1 MQAFISYSHQDNA
14 MLDHLHTHLTQLRR
28 DGLISEWTDRD
39 IEAGGRVDDRISR
52 ALKDADLFI
61 ALLSPHYLASNYC
74 YEQEFTTALER
85 EKAGSI
91 VIVPVVVQP
100 CDWLNTPFKI
110 FKALPT
116 DGKPV
121 SDWSNANTAFLSV
134 TQGLRKMLAVNSSAP
149 SKMESTV
156 AATRMPSRNY
166 KVKTDFDS
174 IQKMTFVSKTFGE
187 VKEYIRQALIEV
199 TQLDNIKAMAGAD
212 TDNKFEY
219 LLVNRNQIN
228 AEAQL
233 TLTTDQGAGSFSALR
248 SGSLQLT
255 YSIGEIG
262 RSGQLKTFAV
272 AFDDFHLYWT
282 DGPMSAFYGRP
293 RTGELSS
300 KEIGEIIF
308 NEWLKAVG
316 ILE

>member
-1 MQAFISYSHQDNA
+1 MKAFISYSHHDSV
-14 MLDHLHTHLTQLRR
+14 MLDHLHMHLAQLRR
-28 DGLISEWTDRD
+28 DSLINEWTDRE
-39 IEAGGRVDDRISR
+39 IEAGGRVDDRVAR

-61 ALLSPHYLASNYC
+61 PLLSPHYIASTYC
-74 YEQEFTTALER
+74 YDKEFVTALER

-91 VIVPVVVQP
+91 VIVPVIVQP

-116 DGKPV
+116 DGKAA
-121 SDWSNANTAFLSV
+121 SDWSNVNTAFFSV
-134 TQGLRKMLAVNSSAP
+134 TQGLRQMLAGNSAP
-149 SKMESTV
+149 TGKTESIASPSRV
-156 AATRMPSRNY
+156 ASRNY

-174 IQKMTFVSKTFGE
+174 IQKMGFVDKTFAE
-187 VKEYIRQALIEV
+187 VKDYIRQALEEV
-199 TQLDNIKAMAGAD
+199 TQLDNIKAKAGAN
-212 TDNKFEY
+212 TNNKFEY

-228 AEAQL
+228 SEAQL
-233 TLTTDQGAGSFSALR
+233 TVTTDQGTAGFPSLR
-248 SGSLQLT
+248 SGSLQLS
-255 YSIGEIG
+255 YSIGEMS
-262 RSGQLKTFAV
+262 RPGQLKSFAV
-272 AFDDFHLYWT
+272 AWDDFHLFWS
-282 DGPMSAFYGRP
+282 DGPISAFYGRP